1 MDQNRMTERSRAFS
15 AAQETLSRAWLWLS
29 RLGAP
34 EAEVEPYVAGETPI
48 GRLAMAPAL
57 WGLVGAL
64 LVLWGAS
71 QTTSPFTLNRSTFGT
86 LSDATSQ
93 FGATWYFGTGPL
105 RGSGNELAFVVVVY
119 AGMFFMIRGWL
130 GLVRLARAHPGTP
143 VKKFVPIFIAWLLPL
158 LVVAPLFSHD
168 AYAYVAQGE
177 EMTRH
182 INPYLYST
190 SILGVGG
197 SPYPSYVDSLWSNTT
212 SPYGPVFLW
221 LAGSIV
227 SIVHHSELAALVG
240 FRLLAVLGVVLMAIY
255 APRLARSYG
264 RDPSKAFVL
273 VALNPLLLF
282 HLVAGEHND
291 ALMMGLLVAGLALAR
306 ERHPVIGVVLCT
318 LGGLVKAPALLG
330 VVYIGWDWAG
340 VGVVW
345 RQRLRT
351 VAVALGIAGAVMVAI
366 TYAVG
371 LGWDWVLAL
380 KNPGIVNSWMDPA
393 TGVGG
398 AVARMV
404 NGVGLGEHV
413 SVIVGVAR
421 GVGLVVAA
429 VIALRL
435 LLRSD
440 GGARSLWGM
449 GFSLL
454 AIVAFGPV
462 VQPWYLIWGVVL
474 LAPIAEGR
482 TRVLVLSISAVMSF
496 LGLPGGRALLQHI
509 EATNPLLVAAA
520 AAALVAIVA
529 ASYAPRFRQLAVER
543 RDRDSV
549 TLRAGEPTTASRG
562 GS

>member
-1 MDQNRMTERSRAFS
+1 MDEMRMTERSRAFS
-15 AAQETLSRAWLWLS
+15 AAQTTLSRAWLTVSRLS
-29 RLGAP
+29 RP
-34 EAEVEPYVAGETPI
+34 EPEVEPFVAGETRI
-48 GRLAMAPAL
+48 GRLAIGPAL
-57 WGLVGAL
+57 WGGIGAL

-71 QTTSPFTLNRSTFGT
+71 QTTSPFTLNRSTFQT
-86 LSDATSQ
+86 LSDPTAQ

-105 RGSGNELAFVVVVY
+105 QGRGGELAFVVVVY
-119 AGMFFMIRGWL
+119 AGMFFMIRAWL
-130 GLVRLARAHPGTP
+130 GLVHLTRAHPGTP
-143 VKKFVPIFIAWLLPL
+143 VRKFVPIFVAWMLPL

-197 SPYPSYVDSLWSNTT
+197 SPYPSYVDALWSHTT
-212 SPYGPVFLW
+212 SPYGPVFLA
-221 LAGSIV
+221 LAGFIV
-227 SIVHHSELAALVG
+227 VAVHHSELAALVG
-240 FRLLAVLGVVLMAIY
+240 FRVVAVFGVVLMAIY

-273 VALNPLLLF
+273 VALNPLVLF

-291 ALMMGLLVAGLALAR
+291 ALMMGLVVAGLALAR
-306 ERHPVIGVVLCT
+306 ERHPAIGIVLCA

-340 VGVVW
+340 VEVAL

-351 VAVALGIAGAVMVAI
+351 SAMALGIAGAVMVAI
-366 TYAVG
+366 TYVVG

-380 KNPGIVNSWMDPA
+380 YNPTTVNSWMDPA
-393 TGVGG
+393 TGIGG
-398 AVARMV
+398 AVARIV

-413 SVIVGVAR
+413 LTIVAVAR
-421 GVGLVVAA
+421 GVGLLLAA

-435 LLRSD
+435 LTRSNA
-440 GGARSLWGM
+440 GASSLWGL
-449 GFSLL
+449 GLSLL
-454 AIVAFGPV
+454 AIVVLGPV
-462 VQPWYLIWGVVL
+462 VQPWYLVWGVVL

-482 TRVLVLSISAVMSF
+482 TRVLIMWLSAVMSF

-509 EATNPLLVAAA
+509 EQTNPLLVTAA

-529 ASYAPRFRQLAVER
+529 ATYAPRFRQLAVER
-543 RDRDSV
+543 RDRARV
-549 TLRAGEPTTASRG
+549 RVLAGEATTAARG